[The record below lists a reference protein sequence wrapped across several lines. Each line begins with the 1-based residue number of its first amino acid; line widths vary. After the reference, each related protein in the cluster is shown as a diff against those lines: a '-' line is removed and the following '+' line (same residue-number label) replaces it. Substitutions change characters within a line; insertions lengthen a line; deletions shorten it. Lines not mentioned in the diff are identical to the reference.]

1 MTEELMIKFLIPSN
15 VAKKQMYFV
24 AGLKLELRPCMK
36 IEVTFYL
43 RGKVRYFQNFPHS
56 IKNLKPDALEN

>member
-1 MTEELMIKFLIPSN
+1 
-15 VAKKQMYFV
+15 MYFV